1 MSCHYEW
8 MPEGVHSFY
17 FSPDG
22 RSGLD
27 DFFARLTEILANAP
41 AHTRRLRYLVDVSD
55 AGEGE
60 APFHE
65 LVRRFRELEI
75 ALPQRPPGRTA
86 LIVANSRLLS
96 VPAKLYIAILLSLAN
111 ALIATLAPQKD
122 RTRFFSPER
131 REAALEWVLRDD

>member
-8 MPEGVHSFY
+8 LSQGVHSFY
-17 FSPDG
+17 FTPDG
-22 RSGLD
+22 HSGLD
-27 DFFARLTEILANAP
+27 DFFARLTEILATAP
-41 AHTRRLRYLVDVSD
+41 PHTRRLRYLVDVST

-86 LIVANSRLLS
+86 LIAASSRLLN
-96 VPAKLYIAILLSLAN
+96 LAN
-111 ALIATLAPQKD
+111 ALITTLAPQKD
-122 RTRFFSPER
+122 RTRFFSPGQ
-131 REAALEWVLRDD
+131 REAALEWLLRDD

>member
-96 VPAKLYIAILLSLAN
+96 LAN

>member
-8 MPEGVHSFY
+8 MPEGVHSFH
-17 FSPDG
+17 FSADG

-41 AHTRRLRYLVDVSD
+41 AHTHRLRYLVDVSG

-60 APFHE
+60 VPFHE

-96 VPAKLYIAILLSLAN
+96 LAN

-122 RTRFFSPER
+122 RTRFFSPQR
-131 REAALEWVLRDD
+131 RASALEWVLRDD